1 MKKIIMYL
9 LSFILMACIVASIF
23 TGIIANTVAN
33 KTYFLGKLEEISFY
47 DRTEEEIND
56 TFKNYILQSGM
67 DETVLVNLYDK
78 AKLKQDIQNL
88 VDAIYENKELS
99 VETESVKEKLNA
111 NIETYLAE
119 KQLTVENTEE
129 VERFVETIA
138 ETYKDGIIYSTKAI
152 EKITPITTKLIKVL
166 QNIQPIL
173 YATTAILFVIL
184 IAMNWKEKIEIA
196 KYLGI
201 SLLAAGLTTSAIKL
215 FITTQIHIEGIL
227 IVNKIVTNLIQN
239 ISNQVLDYIFYMG
252 AIVAIIG
259 IVGII
264 VKIMSIKEVKEV

>member
-1 MKKIIMYL
+1 MYL

-264 VKIMSIKEVKEV
+264 VKIMSIKEIKEA